1 MNILWRDRDHGVF
14 GCTAR
19 REPTLA
25 HSPHDFAVPDT
36 RQPWRLDS
44 VRDFAAPLVFAML
57 LSAASVDGGLAPLAS
72 AAEPVVPRPTA
83 GTSAVPA
90 DSTRAVYMQRD
101 ANGKAVFT
109 DRPSSGLVTERRW
122 AIEPEDA
129 QAAAARRE
137 ASRAQSE
144 RVTERIQRSIDQQQ
158 QRINELQI
166 EQLRAQRAAD
176 ALQAE
181 RLRERERDD
190 DNRYVLLRPYARP
203 FGYTPFGQ
211 VGPYRPD
218 AQPPRPKPPVKPAV
232 PVGPLAPP
240 VESR

>member
-1 MNILWRDRDHGVF
+1 MRDLV
-14 GCTAR
+14 A
-19 REPTLA
+19 PV
-25 HSPHDFAVPDT
+25 SFAV
-36 RQPWRLDS
+36 
-44 VRDFAAPLVFAML
+44 L
-57 LSAASVDGGLAPLAS
+57 LSLGGGLAH
-72 AAEPVVPRPTA
+72 AAEPITSPSQA
-83 GTSAVPA
+83 ASAVPT
-90 DSTRAVYMQRD
+90 DSARTVYMQRD
-101 ANGKAVFT
+101 ANGKTVFT
-109 DRPSSGLVTERRW
+109 DRPAAGLVTERRW

-129 QAAAARRE
+129 EAAAARRE

-158 QRINELQI
+158 QRVNELQI

-218 AQPPRPKPPVKPAV
+218 AQLQRPQPPVKPAV
-232 PVGPLAPP
+232 PTGPLAPP

>member
-1 MNILWRDRDHGVF
+1 MRG
-14 GCTAR
+14 
-19 REPTLA
+19 
-25 HSPHDFAVPDT
+25 
-36 RQPWRLDS
+36 
-44 VRDFAAPLVFAML
+44 FAAPVAFSVLLPLFTLAIEPACAADAGVMARPA
-57 LSAASVDGGLAPLAS
+57 LSA
-72 AAEPVVPRPTA
+72 
-83 GTSAVPA
+83 SAVPT
-90 DSTRAVYMQRD
+90 DSARTVYRQRD
-101 ANGKAVFT
+101 AEGRTVFT
-109 DRPSSGLVTERRW
+109 DRPAPGFVTERRW
-122 AIEPEDA
+122 AIEPEDPD
-129 QAAAARRE
+129 AAAARRE

-190 DNRYVLLRPYARP
+190 ENRYVLLRPHARS

-211 VGPYRPD
+211 ISPYRPD
-218 AQPPRPKPPVKPAV
+218 PQSLRPKPPAKPAP

>member
-1 MNILWRDRDHGVF
+1 MR
-14 GCTAR
+14 
-19 REPTLA
+19 
-25 HSPHDFAVPDT
+25 DFAVP
-36 RQPWRLDS
+36 
-44 VRDFAAPLVFAML
+44 VAFAVL
-57 LSAASVDGGLAPLAS
+57 LSPGGGLAH
-72 AAEPVVPRPTA
+72 AAEPIASPSQAASTVLTD
-83 GTSAVPA
+83 SAR
-90 DSTRAVYMQRD
+90 TVYMQRD
-101 ANGKAVFT
+101 ANGKTVFT
-109 DRPSSGLVTERRW
+109 DRPAAGLVTERRW

-129 QAAAARRE
+129 EAAAARRE

-158 QRINELQI
+158 QRVNELQI

-190 DNRYVLLRPYARP
+190 DDRYVLLRPYARP

-218 AQPPRPKPPVKPAV
+218 AQPPRPKPPVRPAA
-232 PVGPLAPP
+232 PTGPLAPP
-240 VESR
+240 VQSR

>member
-1 MNILWRDRDHGVF
+1 MRDV
-14 GCTAR
+14 
-19 REPTLA
+19 
-25 HSPHDFAVPDT
+25 
-36 RQPWRLDS
+36 
-44 VRDFAAPLVFAML
+44 AAPVAFVVL
-57 LSAASVDGGLAPLAS
+57 LSLGAELTH
-72 AAEPVVPRPTA
+72 AAEPITAPRPSA
-83 GTSAVPA
+83 AASAVPA
-90 DSTRAVYMQRD
+90 DSTRTVYMQRD
-101 ANGKAVFT
+101 AKGKTVFT
-109 DRPSSGLVTERRW
+109 DRPAAGLVTERRW
-122 AIEPEDA
+122 AIEPEDPE
-129 QAAAARRE
+129 AAAARRE

-158 QRINELQI
+158 QRVNELQI

-190 DNRYVLLRPYARP
+190 DTRYVLLPPYARP

-232 PVGPLAPP
+232 PSGPLAPP

>member
-1 MNILWRDRDHGVF
+1 MR
-14 GCTAR
+14 
-19 REPTLA
+19 
-25 HSPHDFAVPDT
+25 DFAVP
-36 RQPWRLDS
+36 
-44 VRDFAAPLVFAML
+44 VAFAVL
-57 LSAASVDGGLAPLAS
+57 LSPGGGLAH
-72 AAEPVVPRPTA
+72 AAEPIASPSQAALTVPTD
-83 GTSAVPA
+83 SAR
-90 DSTRAVYMQRD
+90 TVYMQRD
-101 ANGKAVFT
+101 ANGKTVFT
-109 DRPSSGLVTERRW
+109 DRPAAGLVTERRW

-129 QAAAARRE
+129 EAAAARRE

-158 QRINELQI
+158 QRVNELQI

-190 DNRYVLLRPYARP
+190 DDRYVLLRPYARP

-218 AQPPRPKPPVKPAV
+218 AQPPRPRPPVKPAA
-232 PVGPLAPP
+232 PTGPLAPP
-240 VESR
+240 VPSR